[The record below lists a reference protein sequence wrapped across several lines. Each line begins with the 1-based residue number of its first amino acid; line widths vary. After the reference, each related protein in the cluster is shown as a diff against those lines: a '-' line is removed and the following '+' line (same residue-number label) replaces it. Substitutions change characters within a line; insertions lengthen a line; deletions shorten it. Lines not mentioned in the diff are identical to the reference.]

1 MGTRSLTRVK
11 DEAGNIILTMYRH
24 MDGYVE
30 GGHGDELVAF
40 LDGMVLT
47 EGISVENQP
56 AKSANGIDCLAA
68 QLVAHFKTGVGSIY
82 LYPADALDE
91 EFNYTIELVDGVLTL
106 SYTAYDEAGVLLPKE
121 TVGGVT
127 EPVVEFLYPAR
138 DNFGGYGVT
147 SKNIWRKIQVTNRD
161 GTYLTGRDLNDGKKF
176 KRFLVDKIVGGE
188 SKVFTVNK

>member
-11 DEAGNIILTMYRH
+11 DDAGNIILTMYRQ

-40 LDGMVLT
+40 LEGMVITNEITL
-47 EGISVENQP
+47 GNQP
-56 AKSANGIDCLAA
+56 EKSANGIECLAA

-82 LYPADALDE
+82 LYPSDSLDE
-91 EFNYTIELVDGVLTL
+91 EFNYTIELVDGEVTL
-106 SYTAYDEAGVLLPKE
+106 SYDGPDEQGVLLPKD

-138 DNFGGYGVT
+138 DNFGGYGST
-147 SKNIWRKIQVTNRD
+147 SKNIWRKIQVTSRD
-161 GTYLTGRDLNDGKKF
+161 GAYITGYDLNEGKKF